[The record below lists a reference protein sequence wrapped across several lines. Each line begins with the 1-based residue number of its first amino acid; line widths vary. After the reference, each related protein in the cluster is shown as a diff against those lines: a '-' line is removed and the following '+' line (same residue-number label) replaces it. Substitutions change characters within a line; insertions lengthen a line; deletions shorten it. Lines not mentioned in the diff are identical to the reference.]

1 MAEKKGLLTGN
12 ALKWIAIVTMLIDHV
27 GATLVLQ
34 MFYANPT
41 NDMLAIYYLVRSVGR
56 VAFPIF
62 CFLLVE
68 GFCHTRSRGKYLLRL
83 GLFALLAEIPF
94 DLAFNW
100 PEYSD
105 LNVFGILEFT
115 SQNVFFTL
123 FFGLCA
129 LWLWD
134 VMAKRLP
141 RWAEYAAAVVAALP
155 ACFAANLLCT
165 DYDVSGVAL
174 IVALGIGRGLPYRR
188 AEPGAPSVPVS
199 HGLSRHFGSL
209 LFQRQ
214 LDRDLCHHRSVADPA
229 LQRQAGPERQVVLLH
244 LLPRASAHFGRFG
257 AGAVLRHHRTIVPA
271 ALAKLCGEALI
282 SQS

>member
-56 VAFPIF
+56 AAFPIF

-141 RWAEYAAAVVAALP
+141 RWAEYPAAVVAALP

-174 IVALGIGRGLPYRR
+174 IVALGIGRGLPYRT
-188 AEPGAPSVPVS
+188 ETGADGPTAVWQEHNWIEIFAIIGLLLTLLYNGKRGRSGKWFFYIFYPV
-199 HGLSRHFGSL
+199 
-209 LFQRQ
+209 
-214 LDRDLCHHRSVADPA
+214 
-229 LQRQAGPERQVVLLH
+229 H
-244 LLPRASAHFGRFG
+244 LLILG
-257 AGAVLRHHRTIVPA
+257 VLVRV
-271 ALAKLCGEALI
+271 LF
-282 SQS
+282 

>member
-56 VAFPIF
+56 AAFPIF

-105 LNVFGILEFT
+105 LNVFCILEFT

-141 RWAEYAAAVVAALP
+141 RWAEYPAAVVAALP

-174 IVALGIGRGLPYRR
+174 IVALGIGRGLPYRMETG
-188 AEPGAPSVPVS
+188 ADGPTAVWQEP
-199 HGLSRHFGSL
+199 SRVRR
-209 LFQRQ
+209 LFQC
-214 LDRDLCHHRSVADPA
+214 LMGCLAILGHCYFRDNWIEIFAIIGLLLTLLYNGKRGRSGKWFFYIFYPV
-229 LQRQAGPERQVVLLH
+229 H
-244 LLPRASAHFGRFG
+244 LLILG
-257 AGAVLRHHRTIVPA
+257 VLVRV
-271 ALAKLCGEALI
+271 LF
-282 SQS
+282 

>member
-129 LWLWD
+129 L
-134 VMAKRLP
+134 
-141 RWAEYAAAVVAALP
+141 
-155 ACFAANLLCT
+155 

-174 IVALGIGRGLPYRR
+174 IVALGIGRGLPYRTETG
-188 AEPGAPSVPVS
+188 ADGPTAVWQEP
-199 HGLSRHFGSL
+199 SRVRR
-209 LFQRQ
+209 LFQC
-214 LDRDLCHHRSVADPA
+214 LMGCLAILGHCYFRDNWIEIFAIIGLLLTLLYNGKRGRSGKWFFYIFYPV
-229 LQRQAGPERQVVLLH
+229 H
-244 LLPRASAHFGRFG
+244 LLILG
-257 AGAVLRHHRTIVPA
+257 VLVRV
-271 ALAKLCGEALI
+271 LF
-282 SQS
+282 